1 MIIECP
7 SCQARYRIRE
17 EKLPADGG
25 GIKCPNCAHVFVVTP
40 GGQVADPPKAVP
52 AHGTQYNRAVKAA
65 EEEIE
70 QARAALDT
78 PPSNLAP
85 AAESPARKVVSK
97 WKVRSAG
104 LVFDFADIDSVK
116 RWLASRESLDGVEAS
131 DDLGQTWAP
140 VSSFEDLSDLR
151 NARKPAI
158 TIPGGSRDPALDAS
172 PSRGRTVPPG
182 SIAPPTPDDIRAEA
196 EARLREARSARGV
209 TDAPAVAPSKR
220 DEKREPAKEEKAKK
234 FERVVPIAEERQ
246 ARIASGSKVLAGI
259 SLIVLPLLLAVGLH
273 ATGTADLSG
282 ILPFLPARADSSQ
295 KVQLDNGV
303 VVNRTSPAPAQKA
316 APTPEAAPSAKPTTQ
331 PKPAAEG
338 ASVVIYQARAAV
350 SRGDAQEA
358 IKLLEQA
365 NQLSRDNR
373 QVLCLL
379 AGLYAET
386 GNRLNANSYASKCKA
401 AGGTP
406 ERISLP
412 AAPSSPS
419 DAAAQPAPSDTVA
432 PAPSPAGDE
441 APAPTIRRRVRTATG
456 EGP

>member
-40 GGQVADPPKAVP
+40 GGQVAEPPKPVP

-70 QARAALDT
+70 QARAALEAAEAPV
-78 PPSNLAP
+78 PPPADAP
-85 AAESPARKVVSK
+85 AKKVVER
-97 WKVRSAG
+97 WKVRNAG

-116 RWLASRESLDGVEAS
+116 RWLANRESLEGVEVS
-131 DDLGQTWAP
+131 DDLGQSWAP
-140 VSSFEDLSDLR
+140 VSAFEDLSDLR

-158 TIPGGSRDPALDAS
+158 TLPGGGRDTAPDAN
-172 PSRGRTVPPG
+172 RGRTIPPG
-182 SIAPPTPDDIRAEA
+182 SAAPPTPDDIRAEA
-196 EARLREARSARGV
+196 EARLREARSARGM
-209 TDAPAVAPSKR
+209 TDAPAVVPTKR

-234 FERVVPIAEERQ
+234 FERVTPIAEERQ

-259 SLIVLPLLLAVGLH
+259 SLVVLPLLLAVGLH

-282 ILPFLPARADSSQ
+282 ILPFLPARTDSSQ

-303 VVNRTSPAPAQKA
+303 VVNRTAGESAPRAVSPTAQPTTPPASKPAP
-316 APTPEAAPSAKPTTQ
+316 PS
-331 PKPAAEG
+331 KPAAEG
-338 ASVVIYQARAAV
+338 TSIVIYQARAAV

-365 NQLSRDNR
+365 NQLTRDDR

-379 AGLYAET
+379 AGLYGET
-386 GNRLNANSYASKCKA
+386 GNRLSANSFASKCKA
-401 AGGTP
+401 VGGSP

-412 AAPSSPS
+412 AQ
-419 DAAAQPAPSDTVA
+419 QPAAPEAAPPPAEGAA
-432 PAPSPAGDE
+432 PALEPAPDQG
-441 APAPTIRRRVRTATG
+441 PAPTVRRRVRTAAG
-456 EGP
+456 DGP